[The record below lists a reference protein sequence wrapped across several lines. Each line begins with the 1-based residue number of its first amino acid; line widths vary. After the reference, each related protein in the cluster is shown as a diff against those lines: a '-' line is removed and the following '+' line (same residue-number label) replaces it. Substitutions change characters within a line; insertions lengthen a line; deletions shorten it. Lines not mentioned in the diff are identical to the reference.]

1 MSVYDKFWACFDRTT
16 FYQTSPSG
24 PVDLLWTK
32 KKYIG
37 VLFAKYVNTSHTH
50 ISLLQVNS
58 NWLFIGQPVEFCQYT
73 NMKYQRKSITIQ
85 LGMQCRVIPILIC
98 YRSIFSRSNPEIV
111 FSSMCMHI
119 WICRYIRINIRMHT
133 CSERHTYRDNCT
145 YAYSYPIVSNIFLG

>member
-16 FYQTSPSG
+16 FYQTSPSR

-32 KKYIG
+32 KKDIG

-111 FSSMCMHI
+111 FSSMCIMPI
-119 WICRYIRINIRMHT
+119 HT
-133 CSERHTYRDNCT
+133 YKHTYAHMLIEAHTYRDNCT